1 MLKMDNHLQTL
12 NIEEQRV
19 TVEPTENL
27 EEISLDDNFPGRVTC
42 IGT

>member
-1 MLKMDNHLQTL
+1 MLEMDNHLQTL
-12 NIEEQRV
+12 NIEERWV

-27 EEISLDDNFPGRVTC
+27 EEISLDDNFLGRVTR